1 MKKRICD
8 DLIKLMLIPGLS
20 GYEDRVRNYLDNQ
33 LSQLAPKLAQIG

>member
-20 GYEDRVRNYLDNQ
+20 GYEDRVRSYLDN
-33 LSQLAPKLAQIG
+33 